1 MRIIHTSDWHLGHT
15 LMDKTR
21 EDEMK
26 AFFSFLIETIKEKK
40 VDALL
45 ISGDIFDTGTPS
57 NAALN
62 LYYSFLASIKDTE
75 CKDVFVIA
83 GNHDSPSL
91 LAAPK
96 EVLNMI
102 SIHVYTTKEDIEPY
116 VLDGKVVILPIP
128 FPRDQELRRLKDGD
142 SIKEEDDRLRLAI
155 EELYM
160 RETEKTATLHPSL
173 PIVAMGHL
181 MATNVT
187 AEDKPNLY
195 IGGLGTIDS
204 GSFPKALSY
213 VALGHIHKKMNLNS
227 SGTICYS
234 GSPIPFSFKEAKD
247 TKVLKLVEIE
257 GREIKVSDIEIPRF
271 RNLYQITGDKDSI
284 EKELTS
290 LVESKEKG
298 WVSIEITESGVSSSV
313 RAMCENITKGSG
325 IEVIHIK
332 DTTISKRLMETEVEI
347 ESLDSLSEEDI
358 FTKFLDEKEIKGE
371 RKDNLLSMFREIL
384 HAIGEVEE

>member
-21 EDEMK
+21 EEEMK
-26 AFFSFLIETIKEKK
+26 SFFSFLIDVLIKER

-57 NAALN
+57 NAALS
-62 LYYSFLASIKDTE
+62 LYCSCLASIKNTE
-75 CKDVFVIA
+75 CKDVFIIA

-91 LAAPK
+91 LSAPK
-96 EVLNMI
+96 EILEMVN
-102 SIHVYTTKEDIEPY
+102 IHIYATKEDIKPY
-116 VLDGKVVILPIP
+116 VIDDKVVVLPIP
-128 FPRDQELRRLKDGD
+128 FPRDQELRRLVQGGT
-142 SIKEEDDRLRLAI
+142 IREEDDRLRLAI
-155 EELYM
+155 EELYKT
-160 RETEKTATLHPSL
+160 ETEETASAYPSL

-181 MATNVT
+181 MATNINV
-187 AEDKPNLY
+187 EDKPDLY

-227 SGTICYS
+227 SGTLCYS

-257 GREIKVSDIEIPRF
+257 GSETKVSDITIPRF
-271 RNLYQITGDKDSI
+271 RNLFQIKGDKESI
-284 EKELTS
+284 EKELKS
-290 LVESKEKG
+290 LVEDKEEG
-298 WVSIEITESGVSSSV
+298 WVSIEITESGVSSSL
-313 RAMCENITKGSG
+313 RSFCEGITEQTGLE
-325 IEVIHIK
+325 IIHIK
-332 DTTISKRLMETEVEI
+332 DTTVSKRLLETEEEI

-358 FTKFLDEKEIKGE
+358 FSKFLDEKEIKNE
-371 RKDNLLSMFREIL
+371 RKDDLLTLFREIL
-384 HAIGEVEE
+384 QQLEEVVE

>member
-21 EDEMK
+21 EEEMRS
-26 AFFSFLIETIKEKK
+26 FFSFLIDVIIKER

-57 NAALN
+57 NAALS
-62 LYYSFLASIKDTE
+62 LYYSFLASIKNTK
-75 CKDVFVIA
+75 CKDVFIIA

-91 LAAPK
+91 LSAPK
-96 EVLNMI
+96 EILEMVNVHI
-102 SIHVYTTKEDIEPY
+102 YATKEDIEPY
-116 VLDGKVVILPIP
+116 VIGDKVVVLPIP
-128 FPRDQELRRLKDGD
+128 FPRDQELRRLVQGGT
-142 SIKEEDDRLRLAI
+142 IKEEDDRLRLAI
-155 EELYM
+155 EELYKT
-160 RETEKTATLHPSL
+160 ETEKTASAYPSL

-181 MATNVT
+181 MATNINV
-187 AEDKPNLY
+187 EDKPDLY

-227 SGTICYS
+227 SGTLCYS

-257 GREIKVSDIEIPRF
+257 GSETKVSDITIPRF
-271 RNLYQITGDKDSI
+271 RNLFQIKGDKESI
-284 EKELTS
+284 EKELKS
-290 LVESKEKG
+290 LVEDKEEG
-298 WVSIEITESGVSSSV
+298 WVSIEITESGVSSSL
-313 RAMCENITKGSG
+313 RSFCEGITEQTGLE
-325 IEVIHIK
+325 IIHIK
-332 DTTISKRLMETEVEI
+332 DTTVSKRLLETEEDI

-358 FTKFLDEKEIKGE
+358 FSKFLDEKEIKNE
-371 RKDNLLSMFREIL
+371 RKDDLLTLFREIL
-384 HAIGEVEE
+384 QQLEEVVE

>member
-21 EDEMK
+21 EEEMRS
-26 AFFSFLIETIKEKK
+26 FFSFLIDVLIKER

-57 NAALN
+57 NAALS
-62 LYYSFLASIKDTE
+62 LYYSFLASIKNTE
-75 CKDVFVIA
+75 CKDVFIIA

-91 LAAPK
+91 LSAPK
-96 EVLNMI
+96 EILEMVNVHI
-102 SIHVYTTKEDIEPY
+102 YATKEDIEPY
-116 VLDGKVVILPIP
+116 VIDDKVVVLPIP
-128 FPRDQELRRLKDGD
+128 FPRDQELRRLVQGGT
-142 SIKEEDDRLRLAI
+142 IKEEDDRLRLAI
-155 EELYM
+155 EELYKT
-160 RETEKTATLHPSL
+160 ETEKTASAYPSL

-181 MATNVT
+181 MATNINV
-187 AEDKPNLY
+187 EDKPDLY

-227 SGTICYS
+227 SGTLCYS

-257 GREIKVSDIEIPRF
+257 GSETKVSDITIPRF
-271 RNLYQITGDKDSI
+271 RNLFQIKGDKESI
-284 EKELTS
+284 EKELKS
-290 LVESKEKG
+290 LVEDKEEG
-298 WVSIEITESGVSSSV
+298 WVSIEITESGVSSSL
-313 RAMCENITKGSG
+313 RSFCESITEQTGLE
-325 IEVIHIK
+325 IIHIK
-332 DTTISKRLMETEVEI
+332 DTTVSKRLLETEEEI

-358 FTKFLDEKEIKGE
+358 FSKFLDEKEIKNE
-371 RKDNLLSMFREIL
+371 RKDDLLTLFREIL
-384 HAIGEVEE
+384 QQLEEVVE

>member
-21 EDEMK
+21 EEEMRS
-26 AFFSFLIETIKEKK
+26 FFSFLIDVIIKER

-57 NAALN
+57 NAALS
-62 LYYSFLASIKDTE
+62 LYYSFLASIKNTE

-91 LAAPK
+91 LSAPK
-96 EVLNMI
+96 EILEMVKVHI
-102 SIHVYTTKEDIEPY
+102 YATKEDIEPY
-116 VLDGKVVILPIP
+116 VIGEKVVVLPIP
-128 FPRDQELRRLKDGD
+128 FPRDQELRRLVQGGT
-142 SIKEEDDRLRLAI
+142 IKEEDDRLRLAI
-155 EELYM
+155 EELYKT
-160 RETEKTATLHPSL
+160 ETEKTASAYPSL

-181 MATNVT
+181 MATNINE
-187 AEDKPNLY
+187 EDKPDLY

-227 SGTICYS
+227 SGTLCYS

-257 GREIKVSDIEIPRF
+257 GSETKVSDITIPRF
-271 RNLYQITGDKDSI
+271 RNLFQIKGDKESI
-284 EKELTS
+284 EKELKN
-290 LVESKEKG
+290 LVEDKEEG
-298 WVSIEITESGVSSSV
+298 WVSIEITESGVSSSL
-313 RAMCENITKGSG
+313 RSFCEGITEQTGLE
-325 IEVIHIK
+325 IIHIK
-332 DTTISKRLMETEVEI
+332 DTTVSKRLLETEEDI

-358 FTKFLDEKEIKGE
+358 FSKFLDEKEIKNE
-371 RKDNLLSMFREIL
+371 RKDDLLTLFREIL
-384 HAIGEVEE
+384 QQLEEVVE

>member
-21 EDEMK
+21 EEEMRS
-26 AFFSFLIETIKEKK
+26 FFSFLIDVLIKER

-57 NAALN
+57 NAALS
-62 LYYSFLASIKDTE
+62 LYYSFLASIKNTE
-75 CKDVFVIA
+75 CKDVFIIA

-91 LAAPK
+91 LSAPK
-96 EVLNMI
+96 EILEMVNVHI
-102 SIHVYTTKEDIEPY
+102 YATKEDIEPY
-116 VLDGKVVILPIP
+116 VIGKKVVVLPIP
-128 FPRDQELRRLKDGD
+128 FPRDQELRRLVQGGT
-142 SIKEEDDRLRLAI
+142 IKEEDDRLRLAI
-155 EELYM
+155 EELYKT
-160 RETEKTATLHPSL
+160 ETEKTASAYPSL

-181 MATNVT
+181 MATNINE
-187 AEDKPNLY
+187 EDKPDLY

-227 SGTICYS
+227 SGTLCYS

-257 GREIKVSDIEIPRF
+257 GSETKVSDITIPRF
-271 RNLYQITGDKDSI
+271 RNLFQIKGDKESI
-284 EKELTS
+284 EKELKS
-290 LVESKEKG
+290 LVEDKEEG
-298 WVSIEITESGVSSSV
+298 WVSIEITESGVSSSL
-313 RAMCENITKGSG
+313 RSFCEGITEQTGLE
-325 IEVIHIK
+325 IIHIK
-332 DTTISKRLMETEVEI
+332 DTTVSKRLLETEEEI

-358 FTKFLDEKEIKGE
+358 FSKFLDEKEIKNE
-371 RKDNLLSMFREIL
+371 RKDDLLTLFREIL
-384 HAIGEVEE
+384 QQLEEVVE

>member
-21 EDEMK
+21 EEEMRS
-26 AFFSFLIETIKEKK
+26 FFSFLIDVLIKEK

-57 NAALN
+57 NAALS
-62 LYYSFLASIKDTE
+62 LYYSFLASIKNTE
-75 CKDVFVIA
+75 CKDVFIIA

-91 LAAPK
+91 LSAPK
-96 EVLNMI
+96 EILEMVNVHI
-102 SIHVYTTKEDIEPY
+102 YATKEDIEPY
-116 VLDGKVVILPIP
+116 VIGEKVVVLPIP
-128 FPRDQELRRLKDGD
+128 FPRDQELRRLVQGGT
-142 SIKEEDDRLRLAI
+142 IKEEDDRLRLAI
-155 EELYM
+155 EELYKT
-160 RETEKTATLHPSL
+160 ETEKTASTYPSL

-181 MATNVT
+181 MATNINV
-187 AEDKPNLY
+187 EDKPNLY

-227 SGTICYS
+227 SGTLCYS

-257 GREIKVSDIEIPRF
+257 GSETKVSDITIPRF
-271 RNLYQITGDKDSI
+271 RNLFQIKGDKESI
-284 EKELTS
+284 EKELKS
-290 LVESKEKG
+290 LVEDKEEG
-298 WVSIEITESGVSSSV
+298 WVSIEITESGVSSSL
-313 RAMCENITKGSG
+313 RSFCEGITEQTGLE
-325 IEVIHIK
+325 IIHIK
-332 DTTISKRLMETEVEI
+332 DTTVSKRLLETEEEI

-358 FTKFLDEKEIKGE
+358 FSKFLDEKEIKNE
-371 RKDNLLSMFREIL
+371 RKDDLLTLFREIL
-384 HAIGEVEE
+384 QQLEEVVE